1 MIIDQPV
8 EMDWGPTGIS
18 YTTVRGT
25 VDRLARRHIEQAE
38 LRSRVERLVRP
49 VIPVKQLARLSGVS
63 HQTIYAFLEGRTTL
77 QPQTAR
83 ALADALDKVLT

>member
-1 MIIDQPV
+1 M
-8 EMDWGPTGIS
+8 
-18 YTTVRGT
+18 
-25 VDRLARRHIEQAE
+25 
-38 LRSRVERLVRP
+38 RP

-83 ALADALDKVLT
+83 ALADALDKVLA